1 MPPTSNGNSITVSA
15 GDLLGRSHEE
25 LVLLLIQLRRE
36 SAALKH
42 AAELCRADVLSQVL
56 ISLRRLSLLLLANPG
71 AFLNPFLHHPGIWR
85 VGGFFG
91 VGRISLRSPMIF
103 SDNS

>member
-1 MPPTSNGNSITVSA
+1 MKYVGPFLQASKIGTMPPTSSNNNNNNNTVSA

-56 ISLRRLSLLLLANPG
+56 ISLWRLAV
-71 AFLNPFLHHPGIWR
+71 
-85 VGGFFG
+85 VG
-91 VGRISLRSPMIF
+91 
-103 SDNS
+103 